1 MKVLRFFLWLP
12 LVAVLS
18 PAASADI
25 YKYVDQDG
33 VVHFSSARKGPQYQ
47 LVVREEKGTSGK
59 PRLGGVPPAVRED
72 HGRTIGAKSSA
83 YNVDPELVK
92 AIIRVESGYN
102 AKAVSRKGAQG
113 LMQLMP
119 GTARRM
125 RVENPFDPAQ
135 NIEGGVRYFKY
146 LMGLFAG
153 NVPLSLAAYNAGEEA
168 VRRYGGIPPYAET
181 RDYVT
186 KVLHYYRNPNSPL
199 PATLVSSG
207 PRRASRPIFRVV
219 AADGTVMY
227 TDVPPTVGGSAE
239 ARRLRF

>member
-18 PAASADI
+18 PAAEADI
-25 YKYVDQDG
+25 YKYVDEEG
-33 VVHFSSARKGPQYQ
+33 VVHFSSARKGPHYQ
-47 LVVREEKGTSGK
+47 LVVREEKGTSG
-59 PRLGGVPPAVRED
+59 RRSSAPPAVRED
-72 HGRTIGAKSSA
+72 HARTIRAKSSA

-102 AKAVSRKGAQG
+102 SRAVSRKGAQG

-125 RVENPFDPAQ
+125 SVENPFDPAQ
-135 NIEGGVRYFKY
+135 NIEGGVRYFKH

-168 VRRYGGIPPYAET
+168 VKRYGGIPPYSET

-207 PRRASRPIFRVV
+207 PRRASRPIFRVT

-227 TDVPPTVGGSAE
+227 TDVPPTAGGSAE

>member
-1 MKVLRFFLWLP
+1 MVKVLRFFLWLP

-25 YKYVDQDG
+25 YKYVDEEG

-59 PRLGGVPPAVRED
+59 HSSVPPTVRED
-72 HGRTIGAKSSA
+72 HARTIGAKSSA

-102 AKAVSRKGAQG
+102 ATAVSRKGAQG

-125 RVENPFDPAQ
+125 SVENPFDPAQ

-168 VRRYGGIPPYAET
+168 VKRYGGIPPYSET

-219 AADGTVMY
+219 SADGTVMY
-227 TDVPPTVGGSAE
+227 TDVPPTAGGSAE